1 MARTI
6 PLFTLDGVPD
16 CEITTHQVSTED
28 MLGLS
33 MLRFN
38 KAPCRDVVMILHGL
52 TTSTDMFIMPEHENL
67 VRYLHR
73 NGLTDVWCFDYR
85 MSNRHP
91 YNLTRHRYTMDH
103 VALFDFPPALA
114 RIREVAGADVRIHVI
129 AHCLGSVSFTM
140 SLFAGVVEVQSLIAN
155 SVALTPRVP
164 GWSKVKLS
172 LAPFLVEYVLQQPY
186 VAPNWG
192 SEPGLT
198 TGKVVAKLLGLAH
211 RECDNSAC
219 HMLSFMWGTGFPA
232 LYSHDNLLAVTH
244 ERGGDLYGPTA
255 VNYHRH
261 VNRMVKAGGAVK
273 YDPGDAT
280 LARLPDDYFE
290 RAALVKTPILFTT
303 GANNKV
309 FTNSNNVCFERL
321 QQVTPDQHEL
331 AVFEGYGHQDVF
343 MGKHVSTDIFPR
355 MLEFIAKHAGDPPPA
370 SAGGGPIPQLVATV
384 IGGDGAGA
392 GPA

>member
-6 PLFTLDGVPD
+6 PLYTLEGVPD
-16 CEITTHQVSTED
+16 CDISTHDFSTAD

-33 MLRFN
+33 LLRFN
-38 KAPCRDVVMILHGL
+38 KAPCRDVVMIIHGL
-52 TTSTDMFIMPEHENL
+52 TTSTDMFIMPEHDNL

-73 NGLTDVWCFDYR
+73 NGFTDVWCLDYR

-91 YNLTRHRYTMDH
+91 YNLARHRYTMDH
-103 VALFDFPPALA
+103 VALFDYPPALDL
-114 RIREVAGADVRIHVI
+114 IRRTAGPDVRIHVI
-129 AHCLGSVSFTM
+129 AHCLGSMSFTM
-140 SLFAGVVEVQSLIAN
+140 SLFAGIVEVQSLIAN
-155 SVALTPRVP
+155 SVTLTPRVP
-164 GWSKVKLS
+164 AWSKVKLQ

-211 RECDNSAC
+211 RECDNDAC

-232 LYSHDNLLAVTH
+232 LYAHENLLEVTH
-244 ERGGDLYGPTA
+244 ERGGDLYGATG
-255 VNYHRH
+255 VHYHRH

-273 YDPGDAT
+273 YDPNDPA
-280 LARLPDDYFE
+280 LAALPNDYFE
-290 RAALVKTPILFTT
+290 RAAEVRTPILFTT

-309 FTNSNNVCFERL
+309 FTDSNIVCFERL
-321 QQVTPDQHEL
+321 KTITPGLHEL

-343 MGKHVSTDIFPR
+343 MGKTVAADVFPR
-355 MLEFIAKHAGDPPPA
+355 LLQFIGKHAG
-370 SAGGGPIPQLVATV
+370 GEPQQEVA
-384 IGGDGAGA
+384 
-392 GPA
+392 